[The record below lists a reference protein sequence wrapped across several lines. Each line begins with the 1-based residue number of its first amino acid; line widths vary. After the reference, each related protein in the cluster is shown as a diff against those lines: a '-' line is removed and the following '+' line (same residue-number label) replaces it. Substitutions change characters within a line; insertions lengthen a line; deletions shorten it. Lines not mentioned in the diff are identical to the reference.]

1 MAGGVQGVGVQ
12 KRIARSIGQRNE
24 AEALFRVE
32 PLDRCI
38 VLGPEPGRGR
48 PGLYWARQIPWWCA
62 IEGEIVIEA
71 AAPGRASTSAVVHI
85 QETVVLM
92 TIGVAHADADQTG
105 GLTIQAPA

>member
-1 MAGGVQGVGVQ
+1 MQESVTGSV
-12 KRIARSIGQRNE
+12 RQRDE

-32 PLDRCI
+32 PFDGR
-38 VLGPEPGRGR
+38 VVFRPESRRRR
-48 PGLYWARQIPWWCA
+48 PGLHRSRQIPWWCA

-92 TIGVAHADADQTG
+92 TIGVAR
-105 GLTIQAPA
+105 